1 MENKKRIRIVIIE
14 DDDIL
19 SSLYD
24 EALSLMGFSV
34 GIAKSGKEGLK
45 LIEENEPELVILD
58 IVMPG
63 EDGFSILQKIRENPK
78 TKNLPVVMHTN
89 LYNDSDKAEA
99 LRLGANEYV
108 VKAHVTPKQLADIV
122 KKYVKTN

>member
-1 MENKKRIRIVIIE
+1 ME

-34 GIAKSGKEGLK
+34 GIAKNGKDGLR

-63 EDGFSILQKIRENPK
+63 EDGFSILQKIKGNPK
-78 TKNLPVVMHTN
+78 TKNLPVIMHTN

-99 LRLGANEYV
+99 LRLGAKEYV

-122 KKYVKTN
+122 KKHVKANIKE